1 MPDPNLADA
10 VSRAATARPND
21 PAIVYAGSSARAG
34 DEVVTWL
41 EFDGWVDRVAAGLR
55 ALRLPGSRGVAARV
69 MVVLPN
75 VPEFAYAYFGI
86 LRAGLVAVPV
96 NHGLTP
102 RELGHV
108 LRDSEASAVIA
119 HPDAAAAIEAIRA
132 DLPDLRHC
140 FAVGTGSAEGAGR
153 GGGAESLVERLHAAV
168 GAGADAAA
176 DEGPVAGEDQ
186 LAALLYTSGSS
197 GVPRAAMLTH
207 AALMANLRQL
217 ESVDGGVI
225 RRDDVV
231 LLALPLSHVF
241 GLNAGLGAVAWHG
254 ACGVLVAEFDPA
266 ASLDVIARTG
276 VSVVAGVPQ
285 MYAAWAARPEAR
297 ERFGSVRLAVSGAAP
312 LEVATAEAFRAATGR
327 EIYEGYGLTEA
338 APVVCSALVSPAL
351 KVGSVGRPL
360 PGQRLRLL
368 GEDGTVVA
376 ELAATG
382 LLHVDAYPSGFDD
395 DAGGVPG
402 TDPGEVAVR
411 GPNLFSGYWPDGRDG
426 PDGDGWWRTGD
437 LGYADADGDLF
448 LVGRTRDMIIV
459 SGFNVYPEEVEL
471 VLTGHAGV
479 AQAAAVGI
487 PDPRTGQAVKAYVVR
502 DPGSTV
508 TETELSEHCRR
519 NLARFKCPTSY
530 EFVDALPHTPIGK
543 VRRGVLR
550 PDETPG
556 ADRSGLPSAE
566 GRGSR

>member
-10 VSRAATARPND
+10 VSRAAAARPDD
-21 PAIVYAGSSARAG
+21 PAIVFAGSSDGAG
-34 DEVVTWL
+34 DAAVTWR
-41 EFDGWVDRVAAGLR
+41 EVDAWVDRLATGLR

-102 RELGHV
+102 RELDHV

-119 HPDAAAAIEAIRA
+119 HPEAAAAIEAIRG
-132 DLPDLRHC
+132 DLPTLRHC
-140 FAVGTGSAEGAGR
+140 FAVGA
-153 GGGAESLVERLHAAV
+153 GGAEGLAGALRTAA
-168 GAGADAAA
+168 GEGSAGADAA
-176 DEGPVAGEDQ
+176 GEDVAPAGDR
-186 LAALLYTSGSS
+186 LAVLLYTSGSS

-207 AALMANLRQL
+207 AALTANLRQL
-217 ESVDGGVI
+217 ESVAGGVI
-225 RRDDVV
+225 RGDDVV
-231 LLALPLSHVF
+231 LLAVPLSHVF

-254 ACGVLVAEFDPA
+254 ACGVLVPEFDPA
-266 ASLDVIARTG
+266 ASLAVIARTS
-276 VSVVAGVPQ
+276 VTVVAGVPQ
-285 MYAAWAARPEAR
+285 MYAAWAAQPGAA
-297 ERFGSVRLAVSGAAP
+297 ERFSSVRLAVSGAAP
-312 LEVATAEAFRAATGR
+312 LDAATAEAFRATTGR
-327 EIYEGYGLTEA
+327 EIFEGYGLTEA
-338 APVVCSALVSPAL
+338 APVVCSALVSPAP

-360 PGQRLRLL
+360 PGQQVRLL
-368 GEDGTVVA
+368 GDDGSIIA
-376 ELAATG
+376 ELESTG
-382 LLHVDAYPSGFDD
+382 LLRVDAYPSEFDD

-402 TDPGEVAVR
+402 TDPGEVAIR

-426 PDGDGWWRTGD
+426 PDDEGWWRTGD

-448 LVGRTRDMIIV
+448 LVGRTGDMIIV

-471 VLTGHAGV
+471 VLTAHPGV
-479 AQAAAVGI
+479 AKAAAVGT

-502 DPGSTV
+502 APGSAV
-508 TETELSEHCRR
+508 TETELGEHCRR

-530 EFVDALPHTPIGK
+530 EFVDALPHTPTGK

-550 PDETPG
+550 PDRAVERRV
-556 ADRSGLPSAE
+556 AR
-566 GRGSR
+566 